1 MFGIKKLE
9 ERINKLEAENI
20 EFNSQRKFILK
31 KMNELNC
38 DPICITPEEERYGE
52 GEEFIALCRTI
63 KKLQN
68 QLDFV
73 NTRGIPDY
81 QSQIDDLKK
90 TTQKHDKAIEEILE
104 VLEPILIKNCRE
116 NLDSVVGEFEKALK
130 ELFGS
135 ETAKTRKKCVKSS
148 AEKCKKCGETKK
160 GEEKCSV
167 AKKKSKKS

>member
-20 EFNSQRKFILK
+20 EFNSQRKLILK
-31 KMNELNC
+31 RMNELNC
-38 DPICITPEEERYGE
+38 DPICIASDEERYGE

-68 QLDFV
+68 QLDYV

-90 TTQKHDKAIEEILE
+90 ITQKHDKAIEEILE
-104 VLEPILIKNCRE
+104 VLEPILIKNCKE

-130 ELFGS
+130 DLFSS
-135 ETAKTRKKCVKSS
+135 EPAKKCKKGSKSS
-148 AEKCKKCGETKK
+148 AEKCKKCGESAKTTKK
-160 GEEKCSV
+160 T
-167 AKKKSKKS
+167 SKKENK